1 MSDLIENKD
10 NVISFSLLKIEKGK
24 EKICRCNPPHFE
36 IDTVNRL
43 VTCTDCGAVLD
54 AFDALVTVA
63 GYQDKWSEYQEKA
76 KKQAKIYKELADKEW
91 RRRIQNKMFKDMDKN
106 FREGLYPVC
115 PKCNEII
122 NPMEINTYSR
132 ERQDK

>member
-122 NPMEINTYSR
+122 NPMEINTYSK